1 MKNNIG
7 KILIISGLF
16 MNTIISWWLAY
27 EWLDMIG
34 FGMILSGLFISKKD
48 IAAIHDRI
56 GIYIYYMLMALVIAF
71 IYFKWFL

>member
-34 FGMILSGLFISKKD
+34 FGMILSGLFISKK
-48 IAAIHDRI
+48 I
-56 GIYIYYMLMALVIAF
+56 
-71 IYFKWFL
+71 